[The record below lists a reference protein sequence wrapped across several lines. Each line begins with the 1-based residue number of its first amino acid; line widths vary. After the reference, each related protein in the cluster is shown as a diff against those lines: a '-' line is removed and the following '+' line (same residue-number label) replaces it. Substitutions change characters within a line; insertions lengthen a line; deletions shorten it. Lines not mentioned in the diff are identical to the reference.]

1 MSVAACINQ
10 KLLDKISKSRVVH
23 IITIG
28 TKPDIIKQAP
38 LYHELKKR
46 GQVVLICHTEQ
57 HYDFAYSGGVEK
69 EFNLDIDFR
78 LGVSGSLQEKTVQ
91 IIDRVGDVI
100 EFLQSQNKTI
110 IPYVHGDTSTASSVA
125 IASFLHRV
133 ACVHVEAGI
142 RTLTPKKSVY
152 QKHYRLFKEGKFN
165 WNNYYKDV
173 KNPKNLTK
181 GSMEP
186 FPEQVNTRICE
197 PASGFYAAPTAE
209 AKQNLIDEGY
219 EKSKISLTGNTI
231 ADSTLL
237 AVSEAEKSK
246 VFEKYPML
254 KGQDYILFTF
264 HRRENTS
271 DKKRFRVIMNAAE
284 KLVKEGYLVVFI
296 SLLGT
301 EAAIDRFEFRE
312 RVDKLR
318 EKYPNFVYT
327 HAWAYHR
334 DMIAGMLKA
343 SVVVTDSG
351 GMQEETNIIK
361 TPCVTLRFGSDR
373 GESFIAGSNIPA
385 PPISSNLVVEII
397 KGAIN
402 NNQMCTGNIYGKN
415 VSHKIATQV
424 LKRVDEING
433 LYMTEEKRL
442 GF

>member
-38 LYHELKKR
+38 LYHELKR
-46 GQVVLICHTEQ
+46 RNQVVLICHTEQ

-69 EFNLDIDFR
+69 EFDLDVDFR
-78 LGVSGSLQEKTVQ
+78 LGVSGNLQEKTVQ
-91 IIDRVGDVI
+91 IIDRVGDI
-100 EFLQSQNKTI
+100 IDFLQSQGKTI

-152 QKHYRLFKEGKFN
+152 QKHYKLFKEGKFN
-165 WNNYYKDV
+165 WQNYYKDI

-197 PASGFYAAPTAE
+197 PASGFYAAPTPE

-219 EKSKISLTGNTI
+219 EKSKIALTGNTI

-237 AVSEAEKSK
+237 AVSESEESD
-246 VFEKYPML
+246 VLEKYPML
-254 KGQDYILFTF
+254 KDQEYILFTF

-271 DKKRFRVIMNAAE
+271 DRKRFRVIMNAAE
-284 KLVKEGYLVVFI
+284 KLVKAGYLVVFI

-301 EAAIDRFEFRE
+301 EQAIDRFEFRE
-312 RVDKLR
+312 RVNKLR

-327 HAWAYHR
+327 QAWAYHR

-343 SVVVTDSG
+343 AVVVTDSG

-373 GESFIAGSNIPA
+373 GESFIAGSNVPA
-385 PPISSNLVVEII
+385 PPINSDFVVEII

-402 NNQMCTGNIYGKN
+402 NDAMRVGNIYGKD
-415 VSHKIATQV
+415 VSNKITTQV
-424 LKRVDEING
+424 LKRIDGING